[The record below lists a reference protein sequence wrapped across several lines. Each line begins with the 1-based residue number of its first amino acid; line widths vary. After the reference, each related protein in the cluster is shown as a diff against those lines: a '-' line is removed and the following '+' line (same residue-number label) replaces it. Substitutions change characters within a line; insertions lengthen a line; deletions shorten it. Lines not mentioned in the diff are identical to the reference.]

1 MPMEPLRSA
10 LFLDFDNF
18 FSGLLQ
24 LDREAAYVL
33 ADEPKRWLDALAGW
47 KLPAGGERRRLLVR
61 RAYLNPA
68 GWVNDREF
76 GNERGRLYFSIFRPS
91 LIRAGFEVVDCPVLA
106 ARQKNAADIRIVID
120 TLQAL
125 DANTRY
131 DEFILASSDADYAP
145 LLRLLRANDRRTV
158 IIATGQTS
166 PAYHNIADLLIYAED
181 LVGLLTPERAA
192 AVDPD
197 AGTGSGDAAAAAAA
211 AGEVISGGAAE
222 PGYRE
227 QVERLIYDYVDRQEG
242 PSLLSSL
249 GIMLRS
255 GSLGEAIDRSGWFG
269 AGTLGAL
276 IRSLEGASELRVKG
290 HYVWNAARHA
300 EPEEEEA
307 DTLAGMPAFIA
318 HCCRIT
324 DLPRLNRQSWKAT
337 FAALARYAAAY
348 DFNLTHCTAWTRD
361 QLKGEGVHVG
371 RQAIGFVV
379 RGVLFGGVRLAAKPA
394 PNADQIRDALLGN
407 TLDRAQAQ
415 GAEVTERD
423 RAELR
428 EWLGADG
435 GTAEPAAQP
444 GDQPDDETG
453 APE

>member
-33 ADEPKRWLDALAGW
+33 ADEPKRWLDALAAW

-68 GWVNDREF
+68 GWVTDHEF

-158 IIATGQTS
+158 IIATSQTS

-181 LVGLLTPERAA
+181 LVGLLTPERGA

-197 AGTGSGDAAAAAAA
+197 GGTDDADALTAAPA
-211 AGEVISGGAAE
+211 AGPGAEAE

-227 QVERLIYDYVDRQEG
+227 QVERLIYDYVDRQQG

-255 GSLGEAIDRSGWFG
+255 TSLGEAIDRSGWFG

-276 IRSLEGASELRVKG
+276 IRSLEGESELRIKG
-290 HYVWNAARHA
+290 HHVWNAARHA
-300 EPEEEEA
+300 EPEEDED

-337 FAALARYAAAY
+337 FAALARYAAAF

-379 RGVLFGGVRLAAKPA
+379 RGVLFGGVRLAAKP
-394 PNADQIRDALLGN
+394 PPDADQIREALLSN

-423 RAELR
+423 RSELR
-428 EWLGADG
+428 DWLGANGSD
-435 GTAEPAAQP
+435 AAPAAQP
-444 GDQPDDETG
+444 GDPADDEAG
-453 APE
+453 VPE

>member
-1 MPMEPLRSA
+1 MEPLRSA

-33 ADEPKRWLDALAGW
+33 ADEPKRWLDALAAW

-68 GWVNDREF
+68 GWVTDHEF

-158 IIATGQTS
+158 IIATSQTS

-181 LVGLLTPERAA
+181 LVGLLTPERGAA
-192 AVDPD
+192 AEPD
-197 AGTGSGDAAAAAAA
+197 AGTDDAGVLTAAPA
-211 AGEVISGGAAE
+211 AGPGAESE
-222 PGYRE
+222 PGNRE
-227 QVERLIYDYVDRQEG
+227 QVERMIYDYVDRQEG

-255 GSLGEAIDRSGWFG
+255 TSLGEAIDRSGWFG

-276 IRSLEGASELRVKG
+276 IRSLEGESELRIKG
-290 HYVWNAARHA
+290 HHVWNAARHA
-300 EPEEEEA
+300 EPEEDED

-324 DLPRLNRQSWKAT
+324 DLPRLNRHSWKAT
-337 FAALARYAAAY
+337 FAALARYAAAF

-379 RGVLFGGVRLAAKPA
+379 RGVLFGGVRLAAKP
-394 PNADQIRDALLGN
+394 PPDADQIREALLSN

-423 RAELR
+423 RSELR
-428 EWLGADG
+428 DWLGANGSDAA
-435 GTAEPAAQP
+435 TAAQP
-444 GDQPDDETG
+444 GDPADDEAG
-453 APE
+453 VPE